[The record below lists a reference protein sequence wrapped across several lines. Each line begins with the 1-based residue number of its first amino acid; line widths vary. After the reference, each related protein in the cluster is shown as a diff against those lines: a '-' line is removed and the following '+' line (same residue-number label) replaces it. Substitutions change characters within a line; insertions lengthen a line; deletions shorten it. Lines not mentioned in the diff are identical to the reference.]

1 MSRSN
6 DADNAGFRR
15 LREAHITI
23 VGLGLMGGSLG
34 LALRARGIGRRIWGV
49 ARRDAVIRRAVEMG
63 AVDGGSLDLIEGVA
77 GADIVV
83 LATPVRA
90 IIEILE
96 RIGPHLQP
104 GCLVIDLGSTKAEIV
119 RAMAQLPPGP
129 QPVGGH
135 PMCGKEVAGIAA
147 AEATLYEG
155 AVFPL
160 IPLERTEA
168 EALATAETLVEA
180 VGATPIILDA
190 ERHDRLVAAI
200 SHLPYLVAATLV
212 RAAADVAAEDPLA
225 WTLAASGFRD
235 TSRLAASDV
244 TMMLDILITNR
255 KPVLEM
261 LQRYREHLECI
272 TALLAQGDD
281 EGLRA
286 ALEQAWQ
293 DRYGVVL

>member
-1 MSRSN
+1 M
-6 DADNAGFRR
+6 
-15 LREAHITI
+15 REAHITI

-34 LALRARGIGRRIWGV
+34 LALRARGIGRQVWGV
-49 ARRDAVIRRAVEMG
+49 ARRDAVIRRAVETG
-63 AVDGGSLDLIEGVA
+63 AVDGGTLDLIDGVR

-90 IIEILE
+90 IIEILG

-104 GCLVIDLGSTKAEIV
+104 GCLVIDLGSTKTEIV
-119 RAMAQLPPGP
+119 RAMEQLPPGP

-155 AVFPL
+155 AIFPL
-160 IPLERTEA
+160 VPLERTSA
-168 EALATAETLVEA
+168 EALALAEALVEA
-180 VGATPIILDA
+180 VGATPILLDA

-261 LQRYREHLECI
+261 LQRYREHLECL
-272 TALLAQGDD
+272 TALLAEGDD

-293 DRYGVVL
+293 DRHGVVL

>member
-1 MSRSN
+1 M
-6 DADNAGFRR
+6 
-15 LREAHITI
+15 REAHITI

-34 LALRARGIGRRIWGV
+34 LALRARGIGRQVWGV

-63 AVDGGSLDLIEGVA
+63 AVDGGTLDLIDGVR

-90 IIEILE
+90 IIEILG

-104 GCLVIDLGSTKAEIV
+104 GCLVIDLGSTKTEIV
-119 RAMAQLPPGP
+119 RAMEQLPPGP

-155 AVFPL
+155 AIFPL
-160 IPLERTEA
+160 VPLERTSA
-168 EALATAETLVEA
+168 EALALAEALVEA
-180 VGATPIILDA
+180 VGATPILLDA

-261 LQRYREHLECI
+261 LQRYREHLECL
-272 TALLAQGDD
+272 TALLAEGDD

-293 DRYGVVL
+293 DRHGVVL